1 MNVLH
6 YASFFDCPSLV
17 EALVEADKGL
27 LYDTQRHT
35 QTQTYEHMHAHACTH
50 TQRHTQ
56 HVCIYI
62 LTHTDTHTHTC
73 TYSLIRTCTHNSIAL
88 DRFTQCHK

>member
-27 LYDTQRHT
+27 FITHIDTRA
-35 QTQTYEHMHAHACTH
+35 HM
-50 TQRHTQ
+50 
-56 HVCIYI
+56 
-62 LTHTDTHTHTC
+62 HTDTHTYTHEHTHTH
-73 TYSLIRTCTHNSIAL
+73 TYI
-88 DRFTQCHK
+88 